1 MASLLAYLLF
11 KTNSKMKNYLVCAVT
26 LLILLI
32 GCAPKVWH
40 KDGAIQNDYK
50 RDKYACKK
58 KASEGGWGTRNLFNL
73 CMISKG
79 YSLTKQ

>member
-1 MASLLAYLLF
+1 MVYLLAYPLF
-11 KTNSKMKNYLVCAVT
+11 KTISKMKNYLVCAVT
-26 LLILLI
+26 LLILLV

-40 KDGAIQNDYK
+40 KDGAVRNDYN
-50 RDKYACKK
+50 RDKSACKI

-79 YSLTKQ
+79 YSLIRK